1 MAATKKKAVKSAK
14 QITQVKKA
22 VPAVKK
28 VGAKK
33 GGPVKRTTVPPT
45 KGKKPAT
52 VGKDMTRLGPTPRPG
67 SQSIPFQGPGPIGSG
82 VF

>member
-1 MAATKKKAVKSAK
+1 MPPKPKKPVRTAK

-28 VGAKK
+28 ATAKK
-33 GGPVKRTTVPPT
+33 AVPKQTTSPPT
-45 KGKKPAT
+45 RGKKPAT
-52 VGKDMTRLGPTPRPG
+52 AGRDMTRMGPTPRPG
-67 SQSIPFQGPGPIGSG
+67 SQSIPYQGPGPQGSG

>member
-1 MAATKKKAVKSAK
+1 MAATKKRAVKSAK

-22 VPAVKK
+22 VPAIKK
-28 VGAKK
+28 ATAKK
-33 GGPVKRTTVPPT
+33 AAPKPSVRPPI

-52 VGKDMTRLGPTPRPG
+52 AGKDMTRMGPGPRPG
-67 SQSIPFQGPGPIGSG
+67 SQSIPFQGPGPQGSG